1 MVVSITWLQDHCNAF
16 ELKLH
21 MESQVVNHTSFLT
34 DVLLLLLFILKRM
47 KNNYYFE
54 INRKQ
59 RPHK

>member
-1 MVVSITWLQDHCNAF
+1 MSITRLQDHCNAF

-34 DVLLLLLFILKRM
+34 DVLLHSGLRKRM